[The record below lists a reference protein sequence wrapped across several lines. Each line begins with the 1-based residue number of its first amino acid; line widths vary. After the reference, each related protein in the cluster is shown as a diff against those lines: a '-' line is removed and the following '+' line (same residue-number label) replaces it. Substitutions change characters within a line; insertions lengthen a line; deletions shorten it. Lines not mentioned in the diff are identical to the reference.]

1 MEKNLKDKQAKK
13 NKVKKNRF
21 KYFFFNFVKAT
32 GCIPV
37 LLFLRPKK
45 YYESK
50 KAKKKLRG
58 GALICGNH
66 TSEVDPI
73 AMHCIYWYRNLH
85 IVALKELF
93 ETKLANWFFTNILC
107 IPIDRQNMSMNTFKD
122 IVSILKEKRVVGI
135 FPEGHINNNTSKVD
149 FFKSGIIL
157 MAMQGEV
164 PIVPVAILKR
174 EKWWHRQIVVVG
186 EPIEITKDKLNLTQ
200 IDDLSASLR
209 KKEEELINI
218 YLNKR
223 RNK

>member
-1 MEKNLKDKQAKK
+1 
-13 NKVKKNRF
+13 
-21 KYFFFNFVKAT
+21 
-32 GCIPV
+32 
-37 LLFLRPKK
+37 
-45 YYESK
+45 
-50 KAKKKLRG
+50 
-58 GALICGNH
+58 
-66 TSEVDPI
+66 
-73 AMHCIYWYRNLH
+73 
-85 IVALKELF
+85 
-93 ETKLANWFFTNILC
+93 
-107 IPIDRQNMSMNTFKD
+107 
-122 IVSILKEKRVVGI
+122 KEKRVVGI

-186 EPIEITKDKLNLTQ
+186 ETIEITKDKLNLTQ